1 MAEYHKTLIVKL
13 RQNINC
19 SRIFFVGGS
28 WHAQLY
34 TTLWD
39 PMDCGPPGSSAHG
52 IFQERLPFPTP
63 GSLSNP
69 GSDLHLFHLLHWQAN
84 SLPLVPASI
93 VMKTK
98 AKINK
103 WSLIKLEKLLHS
115 KGNHKQNE
123 KNKPH
128 NGRKYSQMKK
138 PIRD

>member
-1 MAEYHKTLIVKL
+1 
-13 RQNINC
+13 
-19 SRIFFVGGS
+19 
-28 WHAQLY
+28 
-34 TTLWD
+34 
-39 PMDCGPPGSSAHG
+39 MDCGPPGSSVHG

-63 GSLSNP
+63 GSLPNP

-84 SLPLVPASI
+84 SLPLVPASV

-123 KNKPH
+123 KNKPR